1 MNWRA
6 EVQVEENMEIATI
19 AKENTLKLK
28 CLIVSWHTREARS
41 MFCFVLLCFV
51 STICQLD
58 NVSLHGNHARGRSM
72 DGRRRKL
79 LDPMHVAFLQFGD
92 VNGTL
97 GLHFLKAEM

>member
-1 MNWRA
+1 
-6 EVQVEENMEIATI
+6 
-19 AKENTLKLK
+19 
-28 CLIVSWHTREARS
+28 

-58 NVSLHGNHARGRSM
+58 NVSLHGNHARGRRM

-97 GLHFLKAEM
+97 GLQVLKAEM